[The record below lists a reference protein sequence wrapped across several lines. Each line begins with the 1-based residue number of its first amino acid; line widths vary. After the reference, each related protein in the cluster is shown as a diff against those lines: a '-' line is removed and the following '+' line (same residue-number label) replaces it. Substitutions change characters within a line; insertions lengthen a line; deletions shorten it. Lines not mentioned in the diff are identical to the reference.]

1 MNNPA
6 SAEGFTVIFSK
17 ARDEKKTNGAAAGG
31 GGAQNIDNHK
41 QDPNFPDTPLVFTIL
56 ILESS
61 KYIYST
67 TGFSLKLLMFPLH
80 FFIFFIFA
88 EEVVLLFLKPLHSSK
103 TVKCCKLRLVAK
115 CDSHGL
121 TVGGLT
127 AEVVM
132 ASFSLSLSLFL
143 FQ

>member
-1 MNNPA
+1 MVYVLIVFFLHPTQVLFVDDKGRPLPKFGEWDVNNPA

-61 KYIYST
+61 K
-67 TGFSLKLLMFPLH
+67 
-80 FFIFFIFA
+80 
-88 EEVVLLFLKPLHSSK
+88 
-103 TVKCCKLRLVAK
+103 R
-115 CDSHGL
+115 
-121 TVGGLT
+121 GGSAVFETL
-127 AEVVM
+127 AQ
-132 ASFSLSLSLFL
+132 
-143 FQ
+143 FQDRQML